1 MSVYRQNTVFGKMGL
16 QHTIYN
22 NIFKRT
28 STMALACVI
37 SAFFFER
44 TYDLGTDLLFE
55 KMNEGVG
62 TLIT

>member
-1 MSVYRQNTVFGKMGL
+1 
-16 QHTIYN
+16 
-22 NIFKRT
+22 
-28 STMALACVI
+28 MALACVI